1 VIEQRSPLL
10 LRLKLLLWDVHPAVW
25 RRVKLADS
33 LSIADLHR
41 VIRLL
46 MGWDGD
52 HLHRFRIHGRDYG
65 IAYVGGPSF
74 DEDAEAVRLAR
85 FGFRPTERFLYEYD
99 FTAGWQVEVRVEKV
113 IEEAPCESHLIPACL
128 AGREPGP
135 PDGCGG
141 PRAYAERRR
150 DAVSWDMAT
159 DMDAVAAVL
168 RRVADGDDSVLA
180 DPETFSDFK
189 QALSRQICCKVSP
202 SAARRNFQSQID
214 ASFAEALRKMRS
226 LHWKCFKHREGC
238 QTLQQIPWNSSRLT
252 Q

>member
-1 VIEQRSPLL
+1 VIEQRPPLL
-10 LRLKLLLWDVHPAVW
+10 LRLKLLVRDVHRAIW

-41 VIRLL
+41 AIQLL
-46 MGWDGD
+46 MGWEDD

-65 IAYVGGPSF
+65 LAYVGGPSF
-74 DEDAEAVRLAR
+74 DEDAAVVRLAQ

-113 IEEAPCESHLIPACL
+113 IEEAPCESHRIPACL

-150 DAVSWDMAT
+150 DAVSWDIAT
-159 DMDAVAAVL
+159 DMDAVAAVPY
-168 RRVADGDDSVLA
+168 RVASGDGAILA
-180 DPETFSDFK
+180 NPETFSDFK
-189 QALSRQICCKVSP
+189 QALTRLRSREP
-202 SAARRNFQSQID
+202 FL
-214 ASFAEALRKMRS
+214 AEAFPRAAINAVLRQAFTIVR
-226 LHWKCFKHREGC
+226 GC
-238 QTLQQIPWNSSRLT
+238 R
-252 Q
+252 

>member
-1 VIEQRSPLL
+1 MIERRPPQL
-10 LRLKLLLWDVHPAVW
+10 LRLKLLLRDVHPAVW
-25 RRVKLADS
+25 RRVELADS

-41 VIRLL
+41 VIQLL
-46 MGWDGD
+46 MGWDDD

-74 DEDAEAVRLAR
+74 DEDAAVVWLAQ

-113 IEEAPCESHLIPACL
+113 IEEAPCESRRIPACL

-135 PDGCGG
+135 PDGCNG

-168 RRVADGDDSVLA
+168 RRVADGDDAVLA

-189 QALSRQICCKVSP
+189 QAVSRLRSRQP
-202 SAARRNFQSQID
+202 FL
-214 ASFAEALRKMRS
+214 AEAFPRAAINAALRQAFTKVR
-226 LHWKCFKHREGC
+226 G
-238 QTLQQIPWNSSRLT
+238 SR
-252 Q
+252 